1 MQQDYAES
9 FLRSGII
16 EAKAGSHETAR
27 RYLERAIYAS
37 DNNKHET
44 MAEAWFW
51 MAEITEDPAGKR
63 KALENALS
71 HDLGHARARR
81 ALAILDGRLRPD
93 EIVDP
98 DALPPAPQG
107 LVQAD
112 AQRFMCPKCGGRMSF
127 APDGQSLVCDYCTRH
142 ETLAAAAPADREEDF
157 LVAMSTVKG
166 HRRPLSRQVFHC
178 GGCGAEFTLPPTL
191 ISANCMYCGS
201 PHVVQVQAASDLIAP
216 EALIPHSFDRKQAAA
231 ILEKWMKG
239 HPPAAGAKWEAPR
252 GLYLPAWTFD
262 LGGEIGYTGE
272 MVTQENYLG
281 KQVPRVIRVNDSF
294 PIFENDLAVPATRK
308 LSRHLARLLPGFD
321 LRALKAYDPRYLADW
336 PAEVYDVPVG
346 DASLDARSQAYHSL
360 KQKMASELNEV
371 RLLSTSSAGMRV
383 ESFKLILLPVW
394 LARPRGQG
402 QDELVLINGQSG
414 VIPGAGTEKK
424 GLFDWLADAWESG

>member
-16 EAKAGSHETAR
+16 EAKAGARETAR

-51 MAEITEDPAGKR
+51 MAEITEDPAAKR
-63 KALENALS
+63 RALENALS
-71 HDLGHARARR
+71 HDLGHTRARR
-81 ALAILDGRLRPD
+81 ALALLDGRLRPD
-93 EIVDP
+93 EIVNP

-107 LVQAD
+107 LAKAD

-142 ETLAAAAPADREEDF
+142 ETLEAAAPNELEEDF
-157 LVAMSTVKG
+157 LVAMSTAKG

-201 PHVVQVQAASDLIAP
+201 PHVVQVQTSSDLIAP
-216 EALIPHSFDRKQAAA
+216 DALLPHSFDQKQVAAMF
-231 ILEKWMKG
+231 EKW
-239 HPPAAGAKWEAPR
+239 AGEHKLTAGEKWERPH
-252 GLYLPAWTFD
+252 GLYLPIWTFD
-262 LGGEIGYTGE
+262 LVGEIEYTGE
-272 MVTQENYLG
+272 IVREENYLG
-281 KQVPRVIRVNDSF
+281 ERVPKVIRVNDRY
-294 PIFENDLAVPATRK
+294 PVYVNDLAVPATRK
-308 LSRHLARLLPGFD
+308 LSKHLARLLPGFD
-321 LRALKAYDPRYLADW
+321 LRALRAYDPRYLADW

-360 KQKMASELNEV
+360 KQKMASELGDV
-371 RLLSTSSAGMRV
+371 HLISTSSAGMRV
-383 ESFKLILLPVW
+383 ESFRLALLPVW
-394 LARPRGQG
+394 LLRPRGEKT
-402 QDELVLINGQSG
+402 DELLLINGQSG
-414 VIPGAGTEKK
+414 AISGGGTERQ
-424 GLFDWLADAWESG
+424 GLFDWLADLWEG